1 MPQTKRAAL
10 QITWLQVLESATP
23 LNHPNSSSA
32 MADLSWIHQA
42 LAELTALSQKGFV
55 RQPRELLA
63 LAQWSDPVRGFLV
76 SCDPFR

>member
-1 MPQTKRAAL
+1 
-10 QITWLQVLESATP
+10 
-23 LNHPNSSSA
+23 